1 VVLNPEMP
9 PLPQPWRFGFDADD
23 VAGAEGARSQ
33 AADARPAGDRDP
45 CAVMGFDP
53 ELAARAIVFHM
64 IDEGLA
70 NGVKGES
77 VRRLVARLRRRGL
90 RPAIR
95 RGAWQ
100 TMTNHERLEWL
111 LAETLTVPLMRPD
124 DDVVTL
130 ESRDGR

>member
-1 VVLNPEMP
+1 MP
-9 PLPQPWRFGFDADD
+9 PLPQPWRFGSDD
-23 VAGAEGARSQ
+23 VDVARTEGARRTSPGAG
-33 AADARPAGDRDP
+33 AADGDP
-45 CAVMGFDP
+45 CAVMGFGP

-64 IDEGLA
+64 LDEGLA
-70 NGVKGES
+70 NEVRAES

-95 RGAWQ
+95 RSTWQ
-100 TMTNHERLEWL
+100 EMTNHERLEWL
-111 LAETLTVPLMRPD
+111 LSETLTVPLMRPD

>member
-1 VVLNPEMP
+1 MP

-23 VAGAEGARSQ
+23 SVDGRV
-33 AADARPAGDRDP
+33 ARPEAGGGRGEARAPADGDP

-70 NGVKGES
+70 NEVRGDS
-77 VRRLVARLRRRGL
+77 VRKLVARLRRRGL

-95 RGAWQ
+95 RSAWQ
-100 TMTNHERLEWL
+100 LMTNHERLEWL
-111 LAETLTVPLMRPD
+111 LSETLTVPLMRPD